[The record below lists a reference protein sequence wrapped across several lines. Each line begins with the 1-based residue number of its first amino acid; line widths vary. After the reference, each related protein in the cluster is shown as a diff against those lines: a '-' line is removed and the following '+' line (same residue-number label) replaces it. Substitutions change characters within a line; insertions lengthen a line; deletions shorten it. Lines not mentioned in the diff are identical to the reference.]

1 MYIVSRYRFAK
12 KEWIKWKKMLAL
24 VSKSDMRMDTM
35 LRLVVYKI
43 FEEGGLWDQGHAF
56 EKSELM
62 ALKAAL
68 KQKKFYEMNMKVP
81 ENCSN
86 ETCQHVKDWVSARG
100 VSDDAANLKN
110 FRVQNADNATL
121 KDIDANLDVF
131 EDYEKAIDNK
141 ENEAKATEMAKAVI
155 MALEGDLSLLMKLLN
170 GTNPFGR
177 RRMLADDDVVLEE
190 VDDNTAGALDAGQDS
205 QLDETELDDV
215 TEIDQTE
222 PTEQLEAIDNV
233 SEADAGNI
241 GDDSNTDD
249 FPSEGGDSG
258 TSFMTWVMY
267 IGGAI
272 LVMALLAGTCY
283 LLTQRKDADNFQ
295 HEQQNTEMT
304 MGHHDHA

>member
-1 MYIVSRYRFAK
+1 
-12 KEWIKWKKMLAL
+12 MLNA
-24 VSKSDMRMDTM
+24 VSKSDMKMST
-35 LRLVVYKI
+35 LLKLVVYKI

-56 EKSELM
+56 EKSELI

-68 KQKKFYEMNMKVP
+68 KQKKFYDMNMKVP

-86 ETCQHVKDWVSARG
+86 ETCQHVKDWVTARG

-110 FRVQNADNATL
+110 FKVQNTDNATL
-121 KDIDANLDVF
+121 KDIDTNLDAF
-131 EDYEKAIDNK
+131 EDYEKAIASK
-141 ENEAKATEMAKAVI
+141 ENEDKATEMVKLVVAL
-155 MALEGDLSLLMKLLN
+155 LEGDMSVLEKLFN
-170 GTNPFGR
+170 GTDPFM
-177 RRMLADDDVVLEE
+177 RRMLADDTVVLEE

-205 QLDETELDDV
+205 QLDDTELADV
-215 TEIDQTE
+215 SEIDQAE
-222 PTEQLEAIDNV
+222 PTEQIEAIDNV

-272 LVMALLAGTCY
+272 LVLALLAGTCY
-283 LLTQRKDADNFQ
+283 LITQRKDAENFS
-295 HEQQNTEMT
+295 HEQNNTEMT